1 MPISIIQSSNW
12 VDVVAALGTA
22 AAAVF
27 AAYSAWTSRV
37 SARAARDAVNEAKLA
52 RQLELEPKLILE
64 KDFLDL
70 QFVWPHK
77 DTLNGEA
84 VYLARKHWRD
94 NLSSPPAFKLQNF
107 GQSPALEVTIEWSL
121 ETENSFELPARLK
134 ANGMEAVPAT
144 PQEPGSS
151 PKYQLNF
158 HNLDGSIYG
167 VPLYLKWTTDLA
179 NCAPG
184 QPREVEFP
192 MAILN
197 SLFGKALGG
206 GSQGSEIV
214 VNAKLHFYSID
225 GSIHISQFRWKSIP
239 FWHGQIAPVV
249 AHSHFIEL
257 PVRPKP
263 EGPRVA

>member
-1 MPISIIQSSNW
+1 MPTSITQTSDW

-27 AAYSAWTSRV
+27 AAYGAWTSRE

-70 QFVWPHK
+70 QFVWPRQ
-77 DTLNGEA
+77 DIVNGEA

-94 NLSSPPAFKLQNF
+94 ESPSSPAFKLQNF

-121 ETENSFELPARLK
+121 ETENAFEIPLRLK
-134 ANGMEAVPAT
+134 EIGIEVAPAMPCDPGNGPKN
-144 PQEPGSS
+144 QLSFRNPG
-151 PKYQLNF
+151 
-158 HNLDGSIYG
+158 GGRYG

-192 MAILN
+192 TLILS
-197 SLFGKALGG
+197 SLFAKALGHG
-206 GSQGSEIV
+206 PRSIEIV
-214 VNAKLHFYSID
+214 LNAKLHFYSID
-225 GSIHISQFRWKSIP
+225 GSVHISQFRWKSIP
-239 FWHGQIAPVV
+239 FWHGQTSPVI
-249 AHSHFIEL
+249 AHSHFFEL
-257 PVRPKP
+257 PMYPKP
-263 EGPRVA
+263 EGPQAA

>member
-1 MPISIIQSSNW
+1 MPVSVAQPSNW

-27 AAYSAWTSRV
+27 AAYGAWTSRA
-37 SARAARDAVNEAKLA
+37 SASAARDAVNEAKLA

-64 KDFLDL
+64 KEFLDL
-70 QFVWPHK
+70 QFFWPHK

-84 VYLARKHWRD
+84 VYLARKNWKD
-94 NLSSPPAFKLQNF
+94 ESPSPATFKLQNF

-121 ETENSFELPARLK
+121 ETENSFEIPKSLNAIGIEVTPAMYDDL
-134 ANGMEAVPAT
+134 
-144 PQEPGSS
+144 GSG
-151 PKYQLNF
+151 PKNLLNF
-158 HNLDGSIYG
+158 LNRDGSGSG

-192 MAILN
+192 PLIL
-197 SLFGKALGG
+197 STLFAKALAYGPR
-206 GSQGSEIV
+206 SNEIV
-214 VNAKLHFYSID
+214 LTAKLHFYSID
-225 GSIHISQFRWKSIP
+225 GSKHISQFRWKSIP
-239 FWHGQIAPVV
+239 FWHGQTGPVI

-257 PVRPKP
+257 PMHPKP
-263 EGPRVA
+263 DGPRVA

>member
-1 MPISIIQSSNW
+1 MPTSITQSSDW

-27 AAYSAWTSRV
+27 AAYGAWTSRE

-84 VYLARKHWRD
+84 VYLARNHWKD
-94 NLSSPPAFKLQNF
+94 NSPSPPAFKLQNF
-107 GQSPALEVTIEWSL
+107 GQSPALEVTIEWTL
-121 ETENSFELPARLK
+121 ETENSFDIPLGLK
-134 ANGMEAVPAT
+134 AIGVEVTPAM
-144 PQEPGSS
+144 PHDVGGG
-151 PKYQLNF
+151 PKSQLNF
-158 HNLDGSIYG
+158 RNPDGSGCG

-192 MAILN
+192 TMILS
-197 SLFGKALGG
+197 SLYAKALGH
-206 GSQGSEIV
+206 GSKSIEIV
-214 VNAKLHFYSID
+214 LNAKLHFYSID
-225 GSIHISQFRWKSIP
+225 GSIHISQFRWKAIP
-239 FWHGQIAPVV
+239 FWHGQISPVM
-249 AHSHFIEL
+249 AHSHFFEL
-257 PVRPKP
+257 PMYPKP